1 MRTAGVIR
9 MMKPLNRE
17 TALAAVVLIGL
28 SLASTGHARDAGD
41 REAALFEHPAH
52 VQTVKAKSADDP
64 IGEITCTSYANLMIR
79 ETGTDTP
86 DPGAAGLVRI
96 PAGAKRPVCGHAAL
110 PGSIALKTDGQSLL
124 GRKGGFLVFGDT
136 DPNGAVSFQVI
147 AASNGRQLFADAKTG
162 QGFTAVSLK
171 DGALHLVY
179 RRGFNAACSMV
190 KDAASCWADVVRQ
203 GAIPPD
209 MAKSPPAAKA
219 CAAAYAK
226 DQPRPAPADD
236 PSIIAY
242 ALDLTVAASGKVT
255 VNSHGAPTCEPMP

>member
-52 VQTVKAKSADDP
+52 VQTVKATSADDP
-64 IGEITCTSYANLMIR
+64 IGEITCTTYAELMIR

-86 DPGAAGLVRI
+86 DPGAASLIRI
-96 PAGAKRPVCGHAAL
+96 PAGAKRPVCGHAAA
-110 PGSIALKTDGQSLL
+110 PGSIPLKTEGQSLL

-147 AASNGRQLFADAKTG
+147 AASDGRQLFTDAKMD
-162 QGFTAVSLK
+162 QGFTAVGLK

-179 RRGFNAACSMV
+179 RRGFNASCSMV
-190 KDAASCWADVVRQ
+190 KDPATCWASLVQQ
-203 GAIPPD
+203 GAIPPE
-209 MAKSPPAAKA
+209 MAKSPPAAAA
-219 CAAAYAK
+219 CAAAYA
-226 DQPRPAPADD
+226 QA
-236 PSIIAY
+236 
-242 ALDLTVAASGKVT
+242 
-255 VNSHGAPTCEPMP
+255 

>member
-1 MRTAGVIR
+1 M
-9 MMKPLNRE
+9 
-17 TALAAVVLIGL
+17 
-28 SLASTGHARDAGD
+28 
-41 REAALFEHPAH
+41 
-52 VQTVKAKSADDP
+52 KAKSADDP
-64 IGEITCTSYANLMIR
+64 IGEIICTSYADLMIR

-86 DPGAAGLVRI
+86 DPNAASLVRL
-96 PAGAKRPVCGHAAL
+96 PAGAKRPVCGRTVA
-110 PGSIALKTDGQSLL
+110 PGSLPLKTEGQSLL

-147 AASNGRQLFADAKTG
+147 AASDGRQLFTDAKADN
-162 QGFTAVSLK
+162 GFTAVGLK

-179 RRGFNAACSMV
+179 RRGFNASCSMV
-190 KDAASCWADVVRQ
+190 KDAATCWASLVSQ

-236 PSIIAY
+236 PTIITY
-242 ALDLTVAASGKVT
+242 ALDLTVDASGKVS
-255 VNSHGAPTCEPMP
+255 VNSRGAAGCEPMP